1 MTFPK
6 NTKVQSMQSYIFRFS
21 KKGANGDTL
30 LIVKAAG
37 AGNNVGEAVESAKN
51 AVKSEYPGVLKTCF
65 CAWTAELHHM
75 KLEPGK
81 LE

>member
-1 MTFPK
+1 MK
-6 NTKVQSMQSYIFRFS
+6 SYIFRFT
-21 KKGANGDTL
+21 KKNADGDTS

-37 AGNNVGEAVESAKN
+37 IGNDVGEAVESAKN
-51 AVKSEYPGVLKTCF
+51 AVKAEYPEVLKTSI
-65 CAWTAELHHM
+65 CAWTAEPHHM